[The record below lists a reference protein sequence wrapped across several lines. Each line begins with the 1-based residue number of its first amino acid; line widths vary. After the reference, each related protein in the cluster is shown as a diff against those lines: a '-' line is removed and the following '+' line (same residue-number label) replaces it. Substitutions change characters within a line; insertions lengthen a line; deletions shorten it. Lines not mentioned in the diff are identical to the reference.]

1 MIRIKIGL
9 IIVAS
14 LLTISNIPAI
24 ETAPYEI
31 TLSTLS
37 PVEVAPAPAPAPVEV
52 ATAPVYNVALS
63 KELQRYT
70 YDLCVEYSIEEY
82 YALVLAVMWH
92 ESVFDAK
99 VISQTNDY
107 GLMQINKINHA
118 LLSEKLGITDFL
130 NEKQNIEAGIY
141 ILSNL
146 ILKYEDVDKA
156 LMAYN
161 MGESGAKRRWAD
173 GVYTTTYTTRV
184 RERLAQ
190 VLTGESH

>member
-37 PVEVAPAPAPAPVEV
+37 PVEVAPAPVEV